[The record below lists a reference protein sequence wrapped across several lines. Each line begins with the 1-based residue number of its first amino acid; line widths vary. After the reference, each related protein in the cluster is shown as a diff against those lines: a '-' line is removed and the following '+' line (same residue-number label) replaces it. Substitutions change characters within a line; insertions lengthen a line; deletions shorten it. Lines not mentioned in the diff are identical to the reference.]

1 MTVLFDTNV
10 ISELVRARPDPRVLS
25 FVTAQTN
32 PAISVITLHELTY
45 GAERS
50 PDPARR
56 TRLQGWIAGIRARF
70 GNRIVDIDS
79 RIAEQSGR
87 LGALAAMNGHNVE
100 AIDALIAACAL
111 ARAAT
116 VATRNVKDF
125 APLGVPTINPWAD

>member
-1 MTVLFDTNV
+1 VTVLFDTNV

-25 FVTAQTN
+25 FVGAQTD

-56 TRLQGWIAGIRARF
+56 ARLQAWIASIRARF
-70 GNRIVDIDS
+70 SNRIVDIDPQ
-79 RIAEQSGR
+79 IAEQSGR
-87 LGALAAMNGHNVE
+87 LRALAAMKGHNVE

-116 VATRNVKDF
+116 VATRNVRDF
-125 APLGVPTINPWAD
+125 APLGVPTINPWTE